1 MRNKIATNPSHLLTA
16 KKRIKNKFENEFG
29 VLKTEINL
37 PEVLVITTFPPR
49 ECGIATYSQDLIKAL
64 NNKFKKSFVLRIVA
78 LELENEKHNYS
89 EDIYDVLET
98 DNPNSY
104 NELAENI
111 NKNKAIEI
119 VLIQHEFGLFQN
131 NETDFLSFLQLI
143 HKPKMVV
150 FHTVLPHPD
159 QKLKKQVQ
167 EINTA
172 ADSIVVMT
180 NTSAK
185 ILENDYGVLSDKIT
199 MIPHGTHL
207 VEHTNKEILK
217 EKYNL
222 SGRKIISTFGLLSSG
237 KCIETSIEA
246 LQTIVKK
253 QPDVLFLV
261 IGKTHPTVVKNEGE
275 IYRKSLED
283 RIIKLGLQKN
293 VQFIDKYLPL
303 NELLEYLQ
311 LTDIYLF
318 TTKDRN
324 QAVSGTFSYA
334 ISCGCPII
342 STPIPHAV
350 EVLQNKTG
358 IIVDFENPKQLAQQ
372 VIRLLNNDQ
381 LRKDIAANGIHKL
394 APTAWENTA
403 IAHARLFEKMTNQK
417 MVLHYRIP
425 EINLNHF
432 KNLTTPFG
440 MLQFSVINQPDL
452 DSGYT
457 LDDNSRALVAM
468 CQHFELTNDA
478 VDLEYIE
485 RYFNLIKFCFQS
497 DGYFLNYVDDN
508 KEFTKQNSENLDDAN
523 GRAIWALGYL
533 ISIGDLL
540 PIELFEKAELTLQIA
555 LINVREIHS
564 TRAMAFIIKGI
575 YYSNLNSNS
584 VHNIALLNHLA
595 NKIVQMYKHESKENW
610 LWFESYLTYANSI
623 LPEAMLCAY
632 LATGENSYKEIA
644 KQSFDFL
651 LSKIYRNDQIR
662 VISNQGWLNNGE
674 VLNHEKVGGEQP
686 IDVAYT
692 ILALSKFYTVF
703 KEEKYL
709 DKMEIGFSWFLGN
722 NHLHQIV
729 YNPCTGGCYDG
740 LEDKYI
746 NLNQGAE
753 STVSYLMARLTMQK
767 QFSYV
772 HEDKRGK
779 MEVSKKSI
787 LKSRI
792 RRANDE
798 IHKVGIIQVF
808 LKVI

>member
-1 MRNKIATNPSHLLTA
+1 MRTKITTNTSHLLTA
-16 KKRIKNKFENEFG
+16 NKRVKNKVINEFG
-29 VLKTEINL
+29 VLKTENKL
-37 PEVLVITTFPPR
+37 PEVVFITTFPPR
-49 ECGIATYSQDLIKAL
+49 ECGIATYSQDLIIAL
-64 NNKFKKSFVLRIVA
+64 NNKFKKSFVLKIAA
-78 LELENEKHNYS
+78 LELEKEKHNYKK
-89 EDIYDVLET
+89 DIYAVLET

-104 NELAENI
+104 IELAENI

-119 VLIQHEFGLFQN
+119 VLVQHEFGLFST
-131 NETDFLSFLQLI
+131 NEADFISFLNSIQ
-143 HKPKMVV
+143 KPKIVV
-150 FHTVLPHPD
+150 YHTVLPQPD
-159 QKLKKQVQ
+159 EQHKKQLE

-172 ADSIVVMT
+172 VDSIVVMT
-180 NTSAK
+180 HSSAK
-185 ILENDYGVLSDKIT
+185 ILENDYGVLQDKIT
-199 MIPHGTHL
+199 VIPHGTHL
-207 VEHTNKEILK
+207 VEHSNKEVLK

-222 SGRKIISTFGLLSSG
+222 LGRKIISTFGLLSSG
-237 KCIETSIEA
+237 KCIETSIKA
-246 LQTIVKK
+246 LQTIIKE
-253 QPDVLFLV
+253 QPKVLFLV

-275 IYRKSLED
+275 IYRNSLENK
-283 RIIKLGLQKN
+283 IVELGLQKN
-293 VQFIDKYLPL
+293 VKFINKYLPL
-303 NELLEYLQ
+303 DELLEYLQ

-350 EVLQNKTG
+350 EVLQNGNG
-358 IIVDFENPKQLAQQ
+358 IIIDFENPEQLAQQ

-381 LRKDIAANGIHKL
+381 LRKNIAANGIHKL
-394 APTAWENTA
+394 APTVWENSA
-403 IAHARLFEKMTNQK
+403 IAHAMLFEKLTDK
-417 MVLHYRIP
+417 RIVLQFRIP
-425 EINLNHF
+425 EINLKHF
-432 KNLTTPFG
+432 KKLTTPFG
-440 MLQFSVINQPDL
+440 MIQFSKINQPDL
-452 DSGYT
+452 YSGYT
-457 LDDNSRALVAM
+457 LDDNARALVAM

-485 RYFNLIKFCFQS
+485 RYFNFIKFCFQS
-497 DGYFLNYVDDN
+497 DGYFLNYVADN

-533 ISIGDLL
+533 VSIGDLL
-540 PIELFEKAELTLQIA
+540 PLELLEKAALTLQIA

-564 TRAMAFIIKGI
+564 TRAIAFIIKGI

-584 VHNIALLNHLA
+584 IHNIALLDHLA
-595 NKIVQMYKHESKENW
+595 SKLVQMYKHVSKDHW

-632 LATGENSYKEIA
+632 LATGENRYKEIA

-662 VISNQGWLNNGE
+662 VISNQGWLNAGDS
-674 VLNHEKVGGEQP
+674 LNPEKVGGEQP

-703 KEEKYL
+703 KEEKYA
-709 DKMEIGFSWFLGN
+709 DKMQIGFSWFLGN
-722 NHLHQIV
+722 NHLKQII

-753 STVSYLMARLTMQK
+753 STVSYLMARLTIEKQLNYKYQK
-767 QFSYV
+767 NS
-772 HEDKRGK
+772 DKETISRK
-779 MEVSKKSI
+779 SNLKSI
-787 LKSRI
+787 SHTMR
-792 RRANDE
+792 DE
-798 IHKVGIIQVF
+798 IFEAGII
-808 LKVI
+808 